1 MGRKMARK
9 NWHFQLVKIW
19 FVIDALIALAPPLY
33 WLADKHKILSVFGL
47 PVTLCYFLLVGFLI
61 TASILYAYWV
71 EIGRGTF
78 A

>member
-1 MGRKMARK
+1 MARK

-33 WLADKHKILSVFGL
+33 WLADKHKALSILGL
-47 PVTLCYFLLVGFLI
+47 PVTLCYFLLVGLSI
-61 TASILYAYWV
+61 TASILYACWV
-71 EIGRGTF
+71 EIGREKF